1 MPDADQFFLA
11 EIEDLAG
18 EITRYLQDHDGVAD
32 TLEGVTH
39 WWILRQRLQE
49 EQHKVQQA
57 MDYLCAKGLVSARQ
71 LPDGEIL
78 YSATDFNKN
87 TQRIN

>member
-11 EIEDLAG
+11 EIEDLAQ
-18 EITRYLQDHDGVAD
+18 EISRYLQEHDGVAD
-32 TLEGVTH
+32 TLEGVVH

-49 EQHKVQQA
+49 EQSKVQQA
-57 MDYLCAKGLVSARQ
+57 MDYLCAKGVVKVRE

-78 YSATDFNKN
+78 YSATGGPLH
-87 TQRIN
+87 